1 MFTPLRAL
9 LFWAGTVQMITSLSG
24 SSKGSG
30 RSSVVLIRLKMTVL
44 APMPRASESA
54 ATMVKPGLLTSIR
67 RPYWMSCQKVLMVR
81 FPPQ

>member
-1 MFTPLRAL
+1 
-9 LFWAGTVQMITSLSG
+9 MITSLSG

-30 RSSVVLIRLKMTVL
+30 RSNVVLIKLKMTVL

-67 RPYWMSCQKVLMVR
+67 APY
-81 FPPQ
+81 